1 MLLKGVRNTAAI
13 FCGLVLMIS
22 ATAGADD
29 WDHKSF
35 KTVGGGTLEFDFPR
49 SWGKKPEYKIF
60 DSVTDIQ
67 FGPFGTKAKP
77 IFLVHL
83 QAVVAV
89 DPISD
94 ADLMEVTKIEIE
106 KFRSTAFETDIPIS
120 DFQGPNISAHLF
132 SITDKESKRGEYDYL
147 TAAVIRSG
155 QLLVKCYFLSS
166 DGAPEFGPDAMQ
178 MMRSIKFTPPEVK
191 EEKET

>member
-1 MLLKGVRNTAAI
+1 MFSAA
-13 FCGLVLMIS
+13 
-22 ATAGADD
+22 AKADD
-29 WDHKSF
+29 WIHKSF
-35 KTVGGGTLEFDFPR
+35 ETAGGGTLEFEFPK
-49 SWGKKPEYKIF
+49 SWGKKPDYNII
-60 DSVTDIQ
+60 DSITDIQ

-77 IFLVHL
+77 IFLVHI

-94 ADLMEVTKIEIE
+94 TDLMEITKIEVE
-106 KFRSTAFETDIPIS
+106 NYKNTAFETDISIS

-178 MMRSIKFTPPEVK
+178 MMRSIKFTPPE
-191 EEKET
+191 EKET

>member
-1 MLLKGVRNTAAI
+1 
-13 FCGLVLMIS
+13 MIS
-22 ATAGADD
+22 VAAEADD
-29 WDHKSF
+29 WNRKSF
-35 KTVGGGTLEFDFPR
+35 KTVGGGALEFEFPK
-49 SWGKKPEYKIF
+49 SWGKKPEYNIF

-94 ADLMEVTKIEIE
+94 ADLMEITKIEVE
-106 KFRSTAFETDIPIS
+106 NFRNTAFETDIPVS
-120 DFQGPNISAHLF
+120 DFEGPNISAHLF
-132 SITDKESKRGEYDYL
+132 SITDKDSKRGEFDYL
-147 TAAVIRSG
+147 TMAVVSSG
-155 QLLVKCYFLSS
+155 PLLIKCYFFSS

-178 MMRSIKFTPPEVK
+178 MMRSIKYTPPEVK
-191 EEKET
+191 EEK

>member
-1 MLLKGVRNTAAI
+1 MLLKRARNTAAI
-13 FCGLVLMIS
+13 FCGLVLVLS

-29 WDHKSF
+29 WNHKSF
-35 KTVGGGTLEFDFPR
+35 KTVGGGTLEFEFPK
-49 SWGKKPEYKIF
+49 SWGKKPEYNIF
-60 DSVTDIQ
+60 ESVTDIQ

-89 DPISD
+89 EPISD
-94 ADLMEVTKIEIE
+94 ADLMEITKLEVE
-106 KFRSTAFETDIPIS
+106 NFRNTAFETDIPVS
-120 DFQGPNISAHLF
+120 DFEGPNISAHLF

-147 TAAVIRSG
+147 TMAVISSG
-155 QLLVKCYFLSS
+155 PALIKCYFLSS

-178 MMRSIKFTPPEVK
+178 MMRSIKYTPPEVK
-191 EEKET
+191 EEK